1 MDGIASAKL
10 RGRVAAAE
18 ASGFGIDLQNNR
30 DVSSRNKIME
40 NEEQIGLIL
49 PYLSNA
55 RKHCK
60 EGKEH
65 EFPVILPNLANTQK
79 N

>member
-30 DVSSRNKIME
+30 DVSSRNLIME
-40 NEEQIGLIL
+40 NEDWFNIATFE
-49 PYLSNA
+49 
-55 RKHCK
+55 K
-60 EGKEH
+60 
-65 EFPVILPNLANTQK
+65 
-79 N
+79 